1 MGITET
7 PEVRGRVVRFLTKR
21 EGAANTL
28 EQWFLVGID
37 DDEKAVEAVPTQGA
51 DEVVEVVG
59 QITPGMASTWG
70 LRDGEVRL
78 ILPGEALI

>member
-37 DDEKAVEAVPTQGA
+37 DDEKAVKPFPPRALTKWWK
-51 DEVVEVVG
+51 
-59 QITPGMASTWG
+59 SS
-70 LRDGEVRL
+70 VR
-78 ILPGEALI
+78 